1 MMMSKVKPL
10 HAKVEETTKT
20 VNEAAGK
27 LSVLQSKLEDLQTR
41 LSSLAKA
48 YEEASI
54 DKCRQFKLT
63 EKLNQQLERA
73 SYFEKV
79 RIHYKFTLYC
89 FASEAIQSFWYVIVH
104 IHVDKLC
111 VEKSRLCFK
120 QNLPMIVHCVNWE
133 LIFGM
138 YTVF

>member
-10 HAKVEETTKT
+10 HTKVEETTKT
-20 VNEAAGK
+20 VNEASGK

-48 YEEASI
+48 YEEACI
-54 DKCRQFKLT
+54 DKCRQLKLT

-79 RIHYKFTLYC
+79 RIH
-89 FASEAIQSFWYVIVH
+89 
-104 IHVDKLC
+104 
-111 VEKSRLCFK
+111 
-120 QNLPMIVHCVNWE
+120 
-133 LIFGM
+133 
-138 YTVF
+138 